1 MSMSQNKSGILNVP
15 VPEGGAL
22 RDVSDGIK
30 GPEDY
35 IMG

>member
-1 MSMSQNKSGILNVP
+1 MSMSQNKFGILNVP
-15 VPEGGAL
+15 VPEEGAL
-22 RDVSDGIK
+22 RDVGDGIR

>member
-1 MSMSQNKSGILNVP
+1 MVP
-15 VPEGGAL
+15 VPEKGGQGGAL
-22 RDVSDGIK
+22 RDVGDGIK